1 MTNDFPDQVPS
12 IYSCVRQRSSC
23 QSDALLF
30 DWSEVLLKRKAFQTF
45 TSLRKSRLDVLL
57 SPFSLPRGHKDIYQY
72 TIALMSIHIIH
83 DRRTKNWQICQITSA
98 WTGWT
103 QKERTFATS
112 CLVDINRWTKMSQF
126 IPNLSKSMVLNQWP
140 NFKQIHLKSPYL
152 VVFFPLPIHDP
163 HKNGNICFPPPPESP
178 MYVFPWKMGGGNKTR
193 QQIQQPCGLGV
204 LYLRRQNY
212 LHVMLDTGREFV
224 GSAPWTSDISTV
236 QQFGG
241 TLAVGRGCQTSEL
254 FHRCFYEQLRLPI
267 LK

>member
-1 MTNDFPDQVPS
+1 
-12 IYSCVRQRSSC
+12 
-23 QSDALLF
+23 
-30 DWSEVLLKRKAFQTF
+30 
-45 TSLRKSRLDVLL
+45 LL

-178 MYVFPWKMGGGNKTR
+178 MYVFPWKMWGEIKTR

-204 LYLRRQNY
+204 SEATKLFTCNVGHGSWICRLCT
-212 LHVMLDTGREFV
+212 LDFGN
-224 GSAPWTSDISTV
+224 ISSSGV
-236 QQFGG
+236 HWPLGV
-241 TLAVGRGCQTSEL
+241 LKTSEL
-254 FHRCFYEQLRLPI
+254 FHGFLYEQLRLPI